1 MRQLYKHLTRKTRHH
16 NLPRLSGRFKN
27 PQSYLEMDDDIELIL
42 RAGIARDEYQA
53 ELLLKKS
60 GLPAAEY
67 LRRLPKRRIDYRRRL
82 RAWLRSLSG
91 AYESDP
97 HRDEYLLARKLYG
110 DKLWRR

>member
-27 PQSYLEMDDDIELIL
+27 PHPYLEMDDDVELIL

-53 ELLLKKS
+53 EMLLKKS
-60 GLPAAEY
+60 GLSAAEY
-67 LRRLPKRRIDYRRRL
+67 LSRLPKRRIDYRRRL
-82 RAWLRSLSG
+82 RAWLRSLFG

-97 HRDEYLLARKLYG
+97 HREEFKLARKLYG
-110 DKLWRR
+110 ERR